1 MKVFFIAVMIFI
13 AVPLTGHTPKNIGL
27 DYDAE
32 TGMLSVEIKH
42 GVNDPLKHF
51 INKVVVELDGKKHV
65 EQYFGKQ
72 ADGEN
77 QRAIYKIIDAEEGS
91 TLTVIAYCNISGRRK
106 ADLEVT
112 LKKDEVIKD

>member
-1 MKVFFIAVMIFI
+1 MKVFFIAVMMLM
-13 AVPLTGHTPKNIGL
+13 AVPLTGHPPKNIEL

-32 TGMLSVEIKH
+32 TGMLSVEIAH
-42 GVNDPLKHF
+42 SVNDPVKHF
-51 INKVVVELDGKKHV
+51 INKVVVELDGKRHV
-65 EQYFGKQ
+65 EQYFKKQ

-91 TLTVIAYCNISGRRK
+91 TLTVIAYCNVSGRRK
-106 ADLEVT
+106 VDLEIT